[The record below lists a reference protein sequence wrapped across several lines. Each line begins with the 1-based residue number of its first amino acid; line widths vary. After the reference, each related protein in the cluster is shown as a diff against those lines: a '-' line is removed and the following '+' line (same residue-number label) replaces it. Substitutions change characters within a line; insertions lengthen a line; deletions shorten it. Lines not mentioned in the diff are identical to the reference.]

1 VFLHQLLIRHSIEI
15 LLLETSETSWGEV
28 SSAADCLRHVVRH
41 MRVHH
46 WHLLQ
51 VHHWHSLAHLQLAH
65 SSATHHHHHLQ
76 ILQHLKGVHLL
87 GIWSLSRFV
96 QVLVLEFRHV

>member
-1 VFLHQLLIRHSIEI
+1 MLCGICGFIIGTIEFKC
-15 LLLETSETSWGEV
+15 T
-28 SSAADCLRHVVRH
+28 
-41 MRVHH
+41 
-46 WHLLQ
+46 LLQ

-76 ILQHLKGVHLL
+76 ILHHLKGVHLL